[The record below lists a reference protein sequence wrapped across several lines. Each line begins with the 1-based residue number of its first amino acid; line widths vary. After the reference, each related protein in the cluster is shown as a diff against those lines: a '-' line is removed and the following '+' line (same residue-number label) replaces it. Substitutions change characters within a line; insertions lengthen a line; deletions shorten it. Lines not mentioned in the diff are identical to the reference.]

1 MAKRAIITKIIIS
14 LCVIFSCFYY
24 VYAQFLTEDYKKT
37 EIKPKPGLPVHIA
50 RNIKAEL
57 INEVEGAVK
66 ITFSVDPDA
75 KNDFLIGR
83 TTKVPSSAEVALQ
96 AATVKVVLA
105 GAEPVAIDSNLP
117 PGQYYYVVLAR
128 DKILEKDVSLYPDVN
143 YTSAPIVIKKK
154 IPEVPQKRLPEQITL
169 LYARVVNK
177 TQVLLTWKGV
187 QQPNIVYN
195 VYRATEPLNS
205 PERIKNAKLI
215 GQVQADN
222 ESFIDRTITQSG
234 KYFYAVTVRDI
245 EGNEDVQLI
254 PDQSYTAN
262 PVSVIIRRDVFVTD
276 IRCDVDEGALK
287 ITWNKPDIDV
297 KSFVVYRHTQP
308 IVDAQALAM
317 ATKVATVESNKL
329 EYVDKKPVPGSHYF
343 AVLAILEDGSLDTTL
358 KPDSNYT
365 TKPVVI
371 GAPIRLKLIEALEH
385 NGLVKISWSYTG
397 SSGSRYFKLFRSQTA
412 PTTSQDVKDAF
423 LVDVVNVTANEYTDS
438 DIPAGTYYY
447 ILVPETYDIDPEF
460 KIIKGINCTAEP
472 VKVTRQATA
481 KVTPVLPE
489 PKKEEF
495 KKPEVEPEKE
505 KPREEVT
512 KEKPQ
517 QKLLSTPNVNK
528 IIAATFY
535 KGKYESCIDALTAFV
550 QDANEPE
557 EVAKA
562 NLFIGRSYI
571 ELKQYKVALKYIMKS
586 DVAKYYPKEAKF
598 WRDFALS
605 RVQ

>member
-1 MAKRAIITKIIIS
+1 MAKRAIITKITIS
-14 LCVIFSCFYY
+14 LCVVFSCFYY
-24 VYAQFLTEDYKKT
+24 VYAQFLMEDYKKS
-37 EIKPKPGLPVHIA
+37 EKKPKPGLPPYIA
-50 RNIKAEL
+50 RNIKAEV

-66 ITFSVDPDA
+66 ITFSVDSDST
-75 KNDFLIGR
+75 NDFLVGR
-83 TTKVPSSAEVALQ
+83 TTQLPSSSEIALQ

-128 DKILEKDVSLYPDVN
+128 DKILEKDIALYPDVN

-154 IPEVPQKRLPEQITL
+154 IPEVPQKRLPEQVTL

-195 VYRATEPLNS
+195 VYRSTEPLNS
-205 PERIKNAKLI
+205 PESIKNAKLI
-215 GQVQADN
+215 GQVQADK

-234 KYFYAVTVRDI
+234 KYFYAVTVQDI
-245 EGNEDVQLI
+245 AGNEDVQLI

-262 PVSVIIRRDVFVTD
+262 PVSVIIRRDVFVTN
-276 IRCDVDEGALK
+276 IRADVDEGALK
-287 ITWNKPDIDV
+287 ITWSKPDIDV
-297 KSFVVYRHTQP
+297 KSFVIYRHTQP
-308 IVDAQALAM
+308 IIDAQTLAM

-329 EYVDKKPVPGSHYF
+329 EYVDKKPVPGTHYF
-343 AVLAILEDGSLDTTL
+343 AILAILEDGSIDTTF
-358 KPDSNYT
+358 KADSNYT

-371 GAPIRLKLIEALEH
+371 GAPIRLKLIEASEH
-385 NGLVKISWSYTG
+385 NGMVKISWSYTG
-397 SSGSRYFKLFRSQTA
+397 SSGSRYFKLFRSQNA
-412 PTTSQDVKDAF
+412 PVTTQDINDAF

-447 ILVPETYDIDPEF
+447 TLVPETYDIDPEF

-472 VKVTRQATA
+472 VKVTRQVTA
-481 KVTPVLPE
+481 KTTPIVPQ
-489 PKKEEF
+489 KEEI
-495 KKPEVEPEKE
+495 KKPEAEIEKE
-505 KPREEVT
+505 EPREEVK

-517 QKLLSTPNVNK
+517 QKLLQTSNVNK

-535 KGKYESCIDALTAFV
+535 KGKYDLCIDTLTAFV
-550 QDANEPE
+550 QNGNKPE
-557 EVAKA
+557 EIAKA

-586 DVAKYYPKEAKF
+586 DVARYYPKEAKF